1 MEMTYQERLFFL
13 DRYKNIVFGYTT
25 EELFA
30 YTALLREK
38 LKELFFETDKQKRKK
53 LKAYIKSIDIFKLD
67 INLDNI
73 KIDQDLSKEQK
84 IKAVEYEIRTQA
96 YENLHK
102 LVEKMGNNRY
112 EYIILKYA
120 ERDCDCA
127 FTTDCANELT
137 RKMKEHWQL
146 SDNFF
151 ISVRD

>member
-38 LKELFFETDKQKRKK
+38 LKELFLETDKQKRKK

-67 INLDNI
+67 IEIPSNTDRD
-73 KIDQDLSKEQK
+73 K
-84 IKAVEYEIRTQA
+84 VEYEIRNET
-96 YENLHK
+96 YNSVHK

-151 ISVRD
+151 VSVCD